1 MDELTK
7 KKISAKLKGRKKL
20 ATHKKKISQSLKG
33 RKLTEEHKKKIS
45 EAMKQKR
52 QFPAYNN

>member
-20 ATHKKKISQSLKG
+20 AIHKKNISQSLKG
-33 RKLTEEHKKKIS
+33 RKLSEQHKNNIA
-45 EAMKQKR
+45 EAMKKKYD
-52 QFPAYNN
+52 PYNN

>member
-20 ATHKKKISQSLKG
+20 ATHKKNISQSLKG
-33 RKLTEEHKKKIS
+33 RKLSKQHKNNIA
-45 EAMKQKR
+45 EAMKKKYD
-52 QFPAYNN
+52 PYNN

>member
-20 ATHKKKISQSLKG
+20 ATHKKNISQSLKG
-33 RKLTEEHKKKIS
+33 RKLSEQHKNNIA
-45 EAMKQKR
+45 EAMKKKYDS
-52 QFPAYNN
+52 YNN

>member
-20 ATHKKKISQSLKG
+20 ATHKKNISQSLKG
-33 RKLTEEHKKKIS
+33 
-45 EAMKQKR
+45 
-52 QFPAYNN
+52 

>member
-33 RKLTEEHKKKIS
+33 RKLSEQHKNNIA
-45 EAMKQKR
+45 EAMKKKYD
-52 QFPAYNN
+52 PYNN

>member
-20 ATHKKKISQSLKG
+20 ATHKKNISQSLKG
-33 RKLTEEHKKKIS
+33 RKLSEQHKNNID
-45 EAMKQKR
+45 EAMKKKYD
-52 QFPAYNN
+52 PYNN

>member
-20 ATHKKKISQSLKG
+20 ATHKKNISQSLKG
-33 RKLTEEHKKKIS
+33 RKLSEQHKNNIA
-45 EAMKQKR
+45 EAMKKKYD
-52 QFPAYNN
+52 PYNN